1 MNDYQTILLVAG
13 AAAMYPLGMLVGWAL
28 NKILKRLF
36 RLDQP
41 NAVKRFHIWKI

>member
-1 MNDYQTILLVAG
+1 MNDYQTILLCV
-13 AAAMYPLGMLVGWAL
+13 AAAFAYPLGMLFGWAL

-41 NAVKRFHIWKI
+41 NATRRFHIWKV